1 VGNESKRLF
10 FAVNLS
16 NEVKQEIAK
25 NVLPEIP
32 KNRWSRV
39 SKENLH
45 VTMHF
50 LGHLPKE
57 SIKRLREQVEVLQ
70 KFDCFE
76 AEINCAGHFKGK
88 ILWLGFG
95 KGTEEFNLL
104 NRKLQK
110 AIGTHDDRF
119 HAHITLARNKGAE
132 KKQAQEIVGKIGK
145 LFKRKIQVK
154 SIELIESK
162 LESKGP
168 KYSVL
173 FSVIFCQ
180 NGQQPV

>member
-1 VGNESKRLF
+1 MSNENKRLF
-10 FAVNLS
+10 FAVNLP

-25 NVLPEIP
+25 NILPQIP
-32 KNRWSRV
+32 KDGWGRV

-50 LGHLPKE
+50 LGQLPKE
-57 SIKRLREQVEVLQ
+57 DIKRLQEQVEPLQ
-70 KFDCFE
+70 EFDCFE

-95 KGTEEFNLL
+95 KGTQEFNLL
-104 NRKLQK
+104 NRKLQE

-119 HAHITLARNKGAE
+119 HAHVTLARNKGAE
-132 KKQAQEIVGKIGK
+132 KRQAQEIAKRLGN

-154 SIELIESK
+154 GIELIESR
-162 LESKGP
+162 LESSGP

-173 FSVIFCQ
+173 FSVNFCQ
-180 NGQQPV
+180 SGWKPV

>member
-1 VGNESKRLF
+1 MSNESKRLF
-10 FAVNLS
+10 FAVNLP
-16 NEVKQEIAK
+16 NEVKQEIAEK
-25 NVLPEIP
+25 VLPQIP
-32 KNRWSRV
+32 KDGWGRV

-45 VTMHF
+45 VTLHF

-57 SIKRLREQVEVLQ
+57 AIKRLQEQVEQLQ

-76 AEINCAGHFKGK
+76 AEINCAGHFKGR

-95 KGTEEFNLL
+95 KGTQEFNLL
-104 NRKLQK
+104 DRKLQK

-132 KKQAQEIVGKIGK
+132 KKQAQEIVEKIRN

-162 LESKGP
+162 LESSRP

-173 FSVIFCQ
+173 FSVNFFQ
-180 NGQQPV
+180 SD